1 MVTSAHSQW
10 KRSISVMQGDQ
21 WPLSLTLNLSFANT
35 EMSFGNT
42 SESSERNAPLADI
55 LLNLT
60 LQNIPDLTKEID
72 LDLASTTPF
81 ATGGSAD
88 IFRGHYNGELIA
100 IKVPRL
106 DQKHPEDDGRKIA
119 ARGVYNWI
127 GSGWFPLTRKMG
139 MLDIISPPIQHRSKN
154 DWIWSQ
160 VHGDI
165 KGNNVLISGDG
176 IAMLTDFDNAELEE
190 QSLIFTR
197 TGRLVLSPRWTAPE
211 VILGLTGKTLEADVY
226 SLAMEMMTCK
236 APWAN
241 IPTDIGVVSAVLLQK
256 KVPPRPTSIV
266 RGDLWAILVDCWKHE
281 QNARPGPADI
291 LKMNTV
297 SSPIP
302 EREPIA
308 IAYPRPFLLPVPP
321 GLSLVG
327 NGGEIPGS
335 SRSKGF
341 IRPSLAGPHPHPR
354 SRFRFHFHFRFHFRF
369 RFRFRFRG
377 PCAAPD
383 VNSPGEPLEFSEVDF
398 LSQENPEPDIP
409 SQVDTIALSRCMPVH
424 DMLSHLNSHGCRK
437 FSQSLDSNTFSVLPS
452 CYGGSGDIYYGK
464 LLDSTTICVKVP
476 RIVEDASQMEM
487 KDLYASREIHTWS
500 KCNHPNI
507 LPLLGLAIFRN
518 RLAIVSP
525 WMQNGTLP
533 DFLKK
538 NPNAD
543 RFQLCTQI
551 CDGVAYLHNINIVH
565 GDLKGENVL
574 ISDNGTAL
582 LTDFGSAD
590 LTGRTITF
598 THVFDKCGWTMR
610 WGAPEIVQEMVPL
623 NKAGDI
629 YALGMT
635 ILEAVTGEPPFT
647 GKNEIAVMLAVCFNK
662 EIPTRPLA
670 QIPVNNEH
678 GNRLWDLLSICWS
691 HEAEKRPSAAE
702 VRSIMATITK
712 EGLSDPSGTSVP
724 CS

>member
-1 MVTSAHSQW
+1 MRYVKGAWVT
-10 KRSISVMQGDQ
+10 RDTV
-21 WPLSLTLNLSFANT
+21 
-35 EMSFGNT
+35 
-42 SESSERNAPLADI
+42 RADI

-60 LQNIPDLTKEID
+60 LRNIPDLTKEID

-119 ARGVYNWI
+119 ARGVYNWSKCRHPNI
-127 GSGWFPLTRKMG
+127 HQLLGFTIFHSRVG
-139 MLDIISPPIQHRSKN
+139 MVSPYEKNGNVRHYLATNTTSIQERLDLKFVSSHEWLSTLR
-154 DWIWSQ
+154 SQ

-241 IPTDIGVVSAVLLQK
+241 IPTDIGVVPAVLLQK

-291 LKMNTV
+291 LKMNTI

-341 IRPSLAGPHPHPR
+341 IRPSLAGHHPQPR

-369 RFRFRFRG
+369 RFRFRFPG

-543 RFQLCTQI
+543 RFQLVGNTIVSLCSIINTPMHLPPVYTNLRWSCILTQYKYRKLNLPETRSSI
-551 CDGVAYLHNINIVH
+551 R
-565 GDLKGENVL
+565 
-574 ISDNGTAL
+574 
-582 LTDFGSAD
+582 LTHKSCERF
-590 LTGRTITF
+590 
-598 THVFDKCGWTMR
+598 
-610 WGAPEIVQEMVPL
+610 MV
-623 NKAGDI
+623 I
-629 YALGMT
+629 
-635 ILEAVTGEPPFT
+635 
-647 GKNEIAVMLAVCFNK
+647 
-662 EIPTRPLA
+662 
-670 QIPVNNEH
+670 
-678 GNRLWDLLSICWS
+678 
-691 HEAEKRPSAAE
+691 
-702 VRSIMATITK
+702 
-712 EGLSDPSGTSVP
+712 
-724 CS
+724 

>member
-1 MVTSAHSQW
+1 
-10 KRSISVMQGDQ
+10 
-21 WPLSLTLNLSFANT
+21 
-35 EMSFGNT
+35 MSFGNT
-42 SESSERNAPLADI
+42 SESSERNAGAWVTRDTPLADI

-119 ARGVYNWI
+119 ARGVYNWSKCRHPNI
-127 GSGWFPLTRKMG
+127 HQLLGFTIFHSRVG
-139 MLDIISPPIQHRSKN
+139 MVSPYEKNGNFRHYLATNTTSIQERLDLICKGASYLHQSRI
-154 DWIWSQ
+154 

-226 SLAMEMMTCK
+226 SLAMTILEMMTCK

-291 LKMNTV
+291 LKMNTI

-341 IRPSLAGPHPHPR
+341 IRPSLAGHHPQPR

-369 RFRFRFRG
+369 RFRFRFPG

-409 SQVDTIALSRCMPVH
+409 SQRLHTTQKPPISPDIGTYSPTPFPPFHPHALA
-424 DMLSHLNSHGCRK
+424 SHTPTL
-437 FSQSLDSNTFSVLPS
+437 
-452 CYGGSGDIYYGK
+452 
-464 LLDSTTICVKVP
+464 VP
-476 RIVEDASQMEM
+476 LAAPPAVPFQPIP
-487 KDLYASREIHTWS
+487 
-500 KCNHPNI
+500 NHPLAAH
-507 LPLLGLAIFRN
+507 LPLRKTCPEWN
-518 RLAIVSP
+518 RS
-525 WMQNGTLP
+525 
-533 DFLKK
+533 
-538 NPNAD
+538 
-543 RFQLCTQI
+543 
-551 CDGVAYLHNINIVH
+551 
-565 GDLKGENVL
+565 
-574 ISDNGTAL
+574 
-582 LTDFGSAD
+582 
-590 LTGRTITF
+590 
-598 THVFDKCGWTMR
+598 
-610 WGAPEIVQEMVPL
+610 
-623 NKAGDI
+623 
-629 YALGMT
+629 
-635 ILEAVTGEPPFT
+635 
-647 GKNEIAVMLAVCFNK
+647 
-662 EIPTRPLA
+662 RPL
-670 QIPVNNEH
+670 PLSS
-678 GNRLWDLLSICWS
+678 RLSIPSPTKLGPCRPKS
-691 HEAEKRPSAAE
+691 HPRPTARRAQNL
-702 VRSIMATITK
+702 MQ
-712 EGLSDPSGTSVP
+712 GNQ
-724 CS
+724 

>member
-1 MVTSAHSQW
+1 
-10 KRSISVMQGDQ
+10 
-21 WPLSLTLNLSFANT
+21 
-35 EMSFGNT
+35 
-42 SESSERNAPLADI
+42 
-55 LLNLT
+55 
-60 LQNIPDLTKEID
+60 
-72 LDLASTTPF
+72 
-81 ATGGSAD
+81 
-88 IFRGHYNGELIA
+88 
-100 IKVPRL
+100 
-106 DQKHPEDDGRKIA
+106 
-119 ARGVYNWI
+119 
-127 GSGWFPLTRKMG
+127 MG
-139 MLDIISPPIQHRSKN
+139 MLDIISPPIQYQSKN
-154 DWIWSQ
+154 NWIWFQ

-176 IAMLTDFDNAELEE
+176 IAMLTDFDNAELGER
-190 QSLIFTR
+190 SLVFTR

-226 SLAMEMMTCK
+226 SLAMTILEVMTRK

-241 IPTDIGVVSAVLLQK
+241 IPTDMGVVSAVVLRK
-256 KVPPRPTSIV
+256 EVPPRPTSIN
-266 RGDLWAILVDCWKHE
+266 RNDLWSILVDCWKHE

-291 LKMNTV
+291 LKMLEYTSTPLLKSQPTTSTSNPV
-297 SSPIP
+297 SIRGRTRFTFFDDDDDDDDDDDNDDDDDDDDDEAPESPVLGSFP
-302 EREPIA
+302 SPSPSSF
-308 IAYPRPFLLPVPP
+308 PRAHPFPRARLLPLP
-321 GLSLVG
+321 GACPSPEVG
-327 NGGEIPGS
+327 PKYYSAGS
-335 SRSKGF
+335 SGGYTCSEEDGIVHSKEG
-341 IRPSLAGPHPHPR
+341 IGDAEEDTGIE
-354 SRFRFHFHFRFHFRF
+354 
-369 RFRFRFRG
+369 G
-377 PCAAPD
+377 
-383 VNSPGEPLEFSEVDF
+383 
-398 LSQENPEPDIP
+398 LSQERPEPDIS
-409 SQVDTIALSRCMPVH
+409 SQVGAIALSRYMSVH
-424 DMLSHLNSHGCRK
+424 DILSHLNSHGCQNV
-437 FSQSLDSNTFSVLPS
+437 SQSLDSKTFNVLPN

-487 KDLYASREIHTWS
+487 KNLYASREIHTWS

-525 WMQNGTLP
+525 WMQNGNLP
-533 DFLKK
+533 NFLKK

-610 WGAPEIVQEMVPL
+610 WGAPEIVQEMIPL
-623 NKAGDI
+623 SKAGDI

-670 QIPVNNEH
+670 QIPVDNEH

-712 EGLSDPSGTSVP
+712 EGLSDSSGTSVP

>member
-1 MVTSAHSQW
+1 
-10 KRSISVMQGDQ
+10 
-21 WPLSLTLNLSFANT
+21 
-35 EMSFGNT
+35 MSFGNT

-127 GSGWFPLTRKMG
+127 GSGWFPLMRKMG

-256 KVPPRPTSIV
+256 KVPQ
-266 RGDLWAILVDCWKHE
+266 GLLALF
-281 QNARPGPADI
+281 G
-291 LKMNTV
+291 NTI

-321 GLSLVG
+321 GLSLVVMA
-327 NGGEIPGS
+327 EKYLVLPAPRASSAPPWPAPPRPGPAS
-335 SRSKGF
+335 ASIS
-341 IRPSLAGPHPHPR
+341 ISVSISVSA
-354 SRFRFHFHFRFHFRF
+354 SVSAS
-369 RFRFRFRG
+369 G

-383 VNSPGEPLEFSEVDF
+383 VNSPGEPLEFSE
-398 LSQENPEPDIP
+398 
-409 SQVDTIALSRCMPVH
+409 
-424 DMLSHLNSHGCRK
+424 
-437 FSQSLDSNTFSVLPS
+437 SLDSNTFSVLPS

-487 KDLYASREIHTWS
+487 K
-500 KCNHPNI
+500 N
-507 LPLLGLAIFRN
+507 LLRLTRN
-518 RLAIVSP
+518 SYLELAIVSP

-610 WGAPEIVQEMVPL
+610 WGAPEIVQEMIPP

-635 ILEAVTGEPPFT
+635 ILVRSCNGEPPFT

-670 QIPVNNEH
+670 QNPVDNEH

-702 VRSIMATITK
+702 VRSIVNGNHN
-712 EGLSDPSGTSVP
+712 EGRAV
-724 CS
+724 